1 MPKEFTEKYGSNHIG
16 GIDCANGYIYAP
28 VEGKV
33 DGKHLYNFILLYDCK
48 TLKYTGIYYD
58 MSSEYLTDGIP
69 WCAIDRETDISTP
82 RSSTMSA
89 RYFNMTSKQ

>member
-1 MPKEFTEKYGSNHIG
+1 
-16 GIDCANGYIYAP
+16 
-28 VEGKV
+28 
-33 DGKHLYNFILLYDCK
+33 
-48 TLKYTGIYYD
+48 

-69 WCAIDRETDISTP
+69 WCAIDRETDISTS